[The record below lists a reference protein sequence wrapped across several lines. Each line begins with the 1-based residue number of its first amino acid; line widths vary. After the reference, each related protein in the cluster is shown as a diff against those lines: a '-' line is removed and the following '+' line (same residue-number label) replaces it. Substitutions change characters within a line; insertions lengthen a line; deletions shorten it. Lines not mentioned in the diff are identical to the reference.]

1 MKRERWT
8 LGRHM
13 LLLAAVLI
21 YYEIVFRLSTVG
33 GLFNGATVYMVL
45 FSAVYGCVSA
55 LLLTLLPGEKSRRAG
70 TAVWLFV
77 TAVLFLIEY
86 FIYYQFKIFMI

>member
-1 MKRERWT
+1 MRSKLFVYSCCKRQKFVEKRSDLSMKKERWT

-21 YYEIVFRLSTVG
+21 YYEVVFRLSTVG
-33 GLFNGATVYMVL
+33 GLFNGATVYMLL

-55 LLLTLLPGEKSRRAG
+55 LLLTLLPPQSSLR
-70 TAVWLFV
+70 
-77 TAVLFLIEY
+77 
-86 FIYYQFKIFMI
+86 